1 MSDSD
6 LDFDPRRDD
15 VKQCPFAH
23 YAALRQHEPVHR
35 MDGERVGRPGRDVYA
50 VSTYDLV
57 SQVLSDWRT
66 FSSKV
71 GSPGALPPAHLVPKL
86 REIGQA
92 GYERPPTMLTA
103 DPPVHTRY
111 RRLVSKAFTPRRVA
125 ELAPTIE
132 AIVED
137 LCDAMDARLA
147 AGEAVIDVV
156 PALSVPIPT
165 RTVAAAL
172 GVPQDRYADFKR
184 WADGSVASIGREL
197 DDEGWLEAARI
208 VVELQQYFAAEL
220 ADRQANPRDDLLTD
234 LVRARLTPE
243 ERADVELEGVEGEA
257 LSMGEMISIV
267 QQLQVAGSETT
278 ASLIGD
284 IIVMLHE
291 RPDEWERLRSDPSR
305 AGGIVEEALRL
316 ASPNQGMYRQV
327 TVDTELGG
335 VPLAA
340 GSTLFVM
347 FGSANR
353 DEDAYEQ
360 ADRLNPDR
368 PHVAQHLAFGRGPH
382 YCIGAPLARLE
393 ATIALNTLARRYTR
407 IEVVAPDQLR
417 YGASS
422 ILRGLTALPVRLSP
436 A

>member
-1 MSDSD
+1 MI
-6 LDFDPRRDD
+6 DFDPRLDE
-15 VKQCPFAH
+15 VKQCPFGQ
-23 YAALRQHEPVHR
+23 YAQLREQAPVYR
-35 MDGERVGRPGRDVYA
+35 LDGDRVGRPGRDVY
-50 VSTYDLV
+50 VISTYELV
-57 SQVLSDWRT
+57 SHVLSDWRT

-71 GSPGALPPAHLVPKL
+71 GSPGALPPAHLVPQL
-86 REIGQA
+86 REIA
-92 GYERPPTMLTA
+92 ETGYERPPTMLTA

-132 AIVED
+132 HILED
-137 LCDAMDARLA
+137 LCDALDSRLA
-147 AGEAVIDVV
+147 AGDDVIDAV
-156 PALSVPIPT
+156 PALCVPIPT

-172 GVPQDRYADFKR
+172 GVPQERYADFKR
-184 WADGSVASIGREL
+184 WADGSVASIGTQL
-197 DDEGWLEAARI
+197 DDEGWLAAARV

-220 ADRQANPRDDLLTD
+220 ADRVANPRDDLLSD

-243 ERADVELEGVEGEA
+243 DVADGELVGGQAEA

-284 IIVMLHE
+284 AILMLHH
-291 RPDEWERLRSDPSR
+291 RPDEWERLRADPSR
-305 AGGIVEEALRL
+305 ATGIVEEALRL

-327 TVDTELGG
+327 MVDTELGG
-335 VPLAA
+335 VALPA
-340 GSTLFVM
+340 GTTLFVM

-353 DEDAYEQ
+353 DEATYEH
-360 ADRLNPDR
+360 ADTMNPDR
-368 PHVAQHLAFGRGPH
+368 PHVQQHLAFGRGPH

-393 ATIALNTLARRYTR
+393 ATIALNTLARRYAR
-407 IEVVAPDQLR
+407 MEVVHPDALR

-422 ILRGLTALPVRLSP
+422 ILRGLTALPVRFEL

>member
-305 AGGIVEEALRL
+305 ASGIVEEALRL

-407 IEVVAPDQLR
+407 IEVVAPHQLR

-422 ILRGLTALPVRLSP
+422 ILRGLTALPVRLYP

>member
-1 MSDSD
+1 MI
-6 LDFDPRRDD
+6 DFDPRRDD
-15 VKQCPFAH
+15 IKQCPFAH
-23 YAALRQHEPVHR
+23 YAQLREHEPVHR

-86 REIGQA
+86 RDITAA

-132 AIVED
+132 TIVDE
-137 LCDAMDARLA
+137 LCDALDARLA
-147 AGEAVIDVV
+147 AGESVIDLV
-156 PALSVPIPT
+156 PAVCVPIPT
-165 RTVAAAL
+165 RTIAAAL
-172 GVPQDRYADFKR
+172 GVPQERYADFKR
-184 WADGSVASIGREL
+184 WADGSVASIGTDL
-197 DDEGWLEAARI
+197 DDDGWLAAAHI

-243 ERADVELEGVEGEA
+243 ETAEADLAGAQAEA

-284 IIVMLHE
+284 TIVMLHE
-291 RPDEWERLRSDPSR
+291 RPDEWERLRADASR
-305 AGGIVEEALRL
+305 ATNIVEEALRL

-327 TVDTELGG
+327 TADTDLGG

-353 DEDAYEQ
+353 DESAFEG
-360 ADRLNPDR
+360 ADRMNPDR

-393 ATIALNTLARRYTR
+393 ATIALTTLARRYTR
-407 IEVVAPDQLR
+407 LEVLDPQALR

-422 ILRGLTALPVRLSP
+422 ILRGLTSLPVRLHP

>member
-1 MSDSD
+1 VSEGGI
-6 LDFDPRRDD
+6 DFDPRRDE
-15 VKQCPFAH
+15 VKQCPFPH
-23 YAALRQHEPVHR
+23 YAQLREQEPIHR

-50 VSTYDLV
+50 VSTHDLV
-57 SQVLSDWRT
+57 VQVLADWRT
-66 FSSKV
+66 YSSKV

-86 REIGQA
+86 REIAEA

-125 ELAPTIE
+125 ELAPVIE
-132 AIVED
+132 AILED
-137 LCDAMDARLA
+137 LCDAMDAQVA
-147 AGEAVIDVV
+147 AGANEIDAV
-156 PALSVPIPT
+156 PALCVPIPT

-172 GVPQDRYADFKR
+172 GVPQERYADFKR
-184 WADGSVASIGREL
+184 WADGSVATIGTDL
-197 DDEGWLEAARI
+197 DDEGWLAAARV

-234 LVRARLTPE
+234 LTRARLTPE
-243 ERADVELEGVEGEA
+243 ETAEEDLAGAQAEA

-278 ASLIGD
+278 ASLIAD
-284 IIVMLHE
+284 AIVMLHE
-291 RPDEWERLRSDPSR
+291 RPDEWERLRADPSR
-305 AGGIVEEALRL
+305 SGAIVEEVLRL

-335 VPLAA
+335 VSLAA
-340 GSTLFVM
+340 GSTLWIM

-353 DEDAYEQ
+353 DEHAFEQ
-360 ADRLNPDR
+360 ADTLNPDR

-393 ATIALNTLARRYTR
+393 ATIALTTLARRYRR
-407 IEVVAPDQLR
+407 IEVIDPTSLR
-417 YGASS
+417 YGSSS
-422 ILRGLTALPVRLSP
+422 ILRGLRSLPVRLQR

>member
-1 MSDSD
+1 MI
-6 LDFDPRRDD
+6 DFDPRRDE
-15 VKQCPFAH
+15 VMQCPFPH
-23 YAALRQHEPVHR
+23 YAQLREQEPVHR
-35 MDGERVGRPGRDVYA
+35 LDGERVGRPGRDVYA
-50 VSTYDLV
+50 ISTYELV

-86 REIGQA
+86 REIAQA

-111 RRLVSKAFTPRRVA
+111 RRLVSKAFTPRRVS

-132 AIVED
+132 AILDD
-137 LCDAMDARLA
+137 LCDAMDARVA
-147 AGEAVIDVV
+147 AGERVIDAV
-156 PALSVPIPT
+156 PALCVPIPT
-165 RTVAAAL
+165 RTVAASL
-172 GVPQDRYADFKR
+172 GVPQERYADFKR
-184 WADGSVASIGREL
+184 WADGSVATIGRDL
-197 DDEGWLEAARI
+197 DDEGWLAAARV

-243 ERADVELEGVEGEA
+243 ETAEADLAGAEGAA

-278 ASLIGD
+278 ASLIAD
-284 IIVMLHE
+284 MIVMLHD
-291 RPDEWERLRSDPSR
+291 RPDEWQRVKADPAR
-305 AGGIVEEALRL
+305 AHGIVEEALRL

-327 TVDTELGG
+327 TTDTELGG

-340 GSTLFVM
+340 GSTLWIM
-347 FGSANR
+347 FGSADR
-353 DEDAYEQ
+353 DEAAFEH
-360 ADRLNPDR
+360 AATMNPDR

-393 ATIALNTLARRYTR
+393 ATIALNSLARRYER
-407 IEVVAPDQLR
+407 IEVVHRDHLR

-422 ILRGLTALPVRLSP
+422 ILRGLEALEVRLHRV
-436 A
+436 

>member
-353 DEDAYEQ
+353 DEDAYEH

-407 IEVVAPDQLR
+407 IEGVAPDQLR

>member
-1 MSDSD
+1 MI
-6 LDFDPRRDD
+6 DFDPRLDE
-15 VKQCPFAH
+15 VKQCPFPQ
-23 YAALRQHEPVHR
+23 YAQLREQAPIYR
-35 MDGERVGRPGRDVYA
+35 LDGDRVGRPGRDVY
-50 VSTYDLV
+50 VISTYELV

-71 GSPGALPPAHLVPKL
+71 GSPGALPPAHLVPQL
-86 REIGQA
+86 REIA
-92 GYERPPTMLTA
+92 ETGYERPPTMLTA

-132 AIVED
+132 QILED
-137 LCDAMDARLA
+137 LCDAVDARMA
-147 AGEAVIDVV
+147 AGESIIDAV
-156 PALSVPIPT
+156 PALCVPIPT

-172 GVPQDRYADFKR
+172 GVPQERFADFKR
-184 WADGSVASIGREL
+184 WADGSVASIGTQL
-197 DDEGWLEAARI
+197 DDEGWLAAARV

-220 ADRQANPRDDLLTD
+220 ADRVANPRDDLLSD

-243 ERADVELEGVEGEA
+243 DVADGELVGGAAEA

-278 ASLIGD
+278 ASLISD
-284 IIVMLHE
+284 AILMMHH
-291 RPDEWERLRSDPSR
+291 RPDEWARLRADPSR
-305 AGGIVEEALRL
+305 AMGIVEEALRL

-327 TVDTELGG
+327 MVDTELGG
-335 VPLAA
+335 VALPA
-340 GSTLFVM
+340 GTTLFVM

-353 DEDAYEQ
+353 DEATYEQ
-360 ADRLNPDR
+360 ADTMKPDR
-368 PHVAQHLAFGRGPH
+368 PHVQQHLAFGRGPH

-393 ATIALNTLARRYTR
+393 ATIALNTLARRYAR
-407 IEVVAPDQLR
+407 MEVVHPDALR

-422 ILRGLTALPVRLSP
+422 ILRGLTALPVRFEP
-436 A
+436 T